1 MLIGLKNTLFE
12 RYNIVKRVLLMK
24 RFFDVFFSGLAIIIF
39 APILMPIM
47 VLLKLTGEG
56 EIFFQQARVG
66 KGKVPFQL
74 LKFAT
79 MLKNSEKMGA
89 GTVTLKND
97 SRVLPLGKFLRK
109 TKLNELPQLFNIFKG
124 DMSVIG
130 PRPLH
135 KKQFSFYSS
144 EQQDIIA
151 STTPGLSGVGSI
163 MFRDEEQIL
172 QSSDDPDATY
182 RDQITPVKAML
193 EKWYVENESIFL
205 YFKLI
210 ILTVI
215 VVVFPRLHMERFL
228 KGLGTNSEK
237 LKIK

>member
-1 MLIGLKNTLFE
+1 ME
-12 RYNIVKRVLLMK
+12 
-24 RFFDVFFSGLAIIIF
+24 RFFDVVLSGVALIIF
-39 APILMPIM
+39 CPILLPVI

-56 EIFFQQARVG
+56 EIFFQQTRVG
-66 KGKVPFQL
+66 KDKVPFQL

-79 MLKNSEKMGA
+79 MLKDSERIGA

-97 SRVLPLGKFLRK
+97 YRVLPLGKFLRK

-135 KKQFSFYSS
+135 KKQFSFYSA

-151 STTPGLSGVGSI
+151 STMPGLSGVGSI
-163 MFRDEEQIL
+163 MFRDEEKIL
-172 QSSDDPDATY
+172 QSSDDPDTTY
-182 RDQITPVKAML
+182 KDQITPVKAML

-215 VVVFPRLHMERFL
+215 AVVLPRLHMERFL

-237 LKIK
+237 LKID